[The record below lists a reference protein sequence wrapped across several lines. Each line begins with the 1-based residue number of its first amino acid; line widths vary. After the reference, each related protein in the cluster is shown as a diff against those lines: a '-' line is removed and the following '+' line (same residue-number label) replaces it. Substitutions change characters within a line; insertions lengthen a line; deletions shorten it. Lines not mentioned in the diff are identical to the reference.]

1 MSKTQLKLTQEDQ
14 DSFHSEGYIILP
26 GLLNTEFTEQ
36 LKKNV
41 DELMADRK
49 SPQNNE
55 KYLVEY
61 RDLGLLT
68 SYPPLMDMLHQL
80 MGPRFAMHHI
90 HAVRQDAGNDG
101 VHWHQDYEQV
111 PQTNRSH
118 IMVHVFYYL
127 DGLNGEVGD
136 LLVLPRSQNT
146 IIERGSLA
154 LLGTGD
160 LPGSVTV
167 DKLAP
172 GTAVI
177 VHSAVWH
184 GRRPKPGDGPR
195 YFIDVSYC
203 QHGII
208 WPGYRDEH
216 HGKINQAALE
226 NGCGRDGQYDF
237 VYDTS
242 QFFIQKEVNPKF
254 NEQNEGSIA
263 LKLKG
268 MST

>member
-1 MSKTQLKLTQEDQ
+1 MSKTQSKLTPEDQ
-14 DSFHSEGYIILP
+14 DFFHTEGYVMLP
-26 GLLNTEFTEQ
+26 GFLDTGFTEE

-49 SPQNNE
+49 NPESYE

-61 RDLGLLT
+61 QDLGLLT
-68 SYPPLMDMLHQL
+68 SHPPLMKMLDQL

-160 LPGSVTV
+160 LPGSLTIDDVP
-167 DKLAP
+167 P

-184 GRRPKPGDGPR
+184 GRRPKPGNGPR

-203 QHGII
+203 QQGII

-216 HGKINQAALE
+216 HEKINHAALE
-226 NGCGRDGQYDF
+226 NGCGRDGLYNF

-242 QFFIQKEVNPKF
+242 QFFIQKDVNPKF

-268 MST
+268 MS